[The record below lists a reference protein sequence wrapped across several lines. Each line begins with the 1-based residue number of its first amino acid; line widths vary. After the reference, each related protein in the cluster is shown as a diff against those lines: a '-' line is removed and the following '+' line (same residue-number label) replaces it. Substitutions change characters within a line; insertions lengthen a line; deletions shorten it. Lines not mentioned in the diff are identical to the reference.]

1 MSDYK
6 LKNVCDFDLAQT
18 LECGQCFHFVK
29 LDENDYVLTAKGR
42 VLHVSQQADTVTFY
56 DTEEDEY
63 VNVWKDYFD
72 MDRDYSAVKKKL
84 LENDNKL
91 KDAIESMWG
100 VRILNQDFFE
110 TLISFIISQNKQ
122 IPHIKKI
129 VADISAKF
137 GTYKGTYGGADMY
150 TFPTLEQLN
159 NASEEDFK
167 ELKTGFRAP
176 YIMDAIRRNMAGQ
189 FNEKEL
195 KNMDYDSCI
204 KELMTIK
211 GVGEKVANCVS
222 LFGLGKKE
230 AFPVDVWI
238 KRIMENLYLDIAN
251 KRKQIEIANIKKCN
265 EYTNQYGLML
275 TDNQITN
282 LLERKKETLK
292 ETGRIEFR
300 EGIIDRIIK
309 EFCDS
314 PYINQDNYALTLYEL
329 VEVFYE
335 YKNETMDL
343 ITDDELIIFMK
354 KSFDGIC
361 EGDIEYLA
369 GTIMYKMRENLLK
382 GKPLDYEECDNYE

>member
-6 LKNVCDFDLAQT
+6 LKNICDFDLAQT

-42 VLHVSQQADTVTFY
+42 LLHVSQQADTVTFY

-72 MDRDYSAVKKKL
+72 MDRDYSEIKNKL
-84 LENDNKL
+84 LEKDDKL

-150 TFPTLEQLN
+150 TFPTLEQLA

-189 FNEKEL
+189 FDINEL
-195 KNMDYDSCI
+195 KSMDYDSCI

-230 AFPVDVWI
+230 AFPVDVGI
-238 KRIMENLYLDIAN
+238 KRIME
-251 KRKQIEIANIKKCN
+251 
-265 EYTNQYGLML
+265 
-275 TDNQITN
+275 
-282 LLERKKETLK
+282 
-292 ETGRIEFR
+292 
-300 EGIIDRIIK
+300 
-309 EFCDS
+309 
-314 PYINQDNYALTLYEL
+314 
-329 VEVFYE
+329 
-335 YKNETMDL
+335 TMY
-343 ITDDELIIFMK
+343 
-354 KSFDGIC
+354 FDGVDTPKDKIAAFAK
-361 EGDIEYLA
+361 EQFGELGGFAQQYLFYY
-369 GTIMYKMRENLLK
+369 GKSIKMGVK
-382 GKPLDYEECDNYE
+382 

>member
-238 KRIMENLYLDIAN
+238 KRIME
-251 KRKQIEIANIKKCN
+251 
-265 EYTNQYGLML
+265 
-275 TDNQITN
+275 
-282 LLERKKETLK
+282 
-292 ETGRIEFR
+292 
-300 EGIIDRIIK
+300 
-309 EFCDS
+309 
-314 PYINQDNYALTLYEL
+314 
-329 VEVFYE
+329 
-335 YKNETMDL
+335 TMY
-343 ITDDELIIFMK
+343 
-354 KSFDGIC
+354 FDGEDTPKDKIAAFAK
-361 EGDIEYLA
+361 EQFGDLGGFAQQYLFYY
-369 GTIMYKMRENLLK
+369 GKTIKMGVK
-382 GKPLDYEECDNYE
+382 K

>member
-84 LENDNKL
+84 LENNNKL

-150 TFPTLEQLN
+150 TFPTLEQLT

-238 KRIMENLYLDIAN
+238 KRIME
-251 KRKQIEIANIKKCN
+251 
-265 EYTNQYGLML
+265 
-275 TDNQITN
+275 
-282 LLERKKETLK
+282 
-292 ETGRIEFR
+292 
-300 EGIIDRIIK
+300 
-309 EFCDS
+309 
-314 PYINQDNYALTLYEL
+314 
-329 VEVFYE
+329 
-335 YKNETMDL
+335 TMY
-343 ITDDELIIFMK
+343 
-354 KSFDGIC
+354 FDGEDTPKDKIAAFAK
-361 EGDIEYLA
+361 EQFGDLGGFAQQYLFYY
-369 GTIMYKMRENLLK
+369 GKTKKMGVK
-382 GKPLDYEECDNYE
+382 K

>member
-100 VRILNQDFFE
+100 VRLLNQDFFE

-238 KRIMENLYLDIAN
+238 KRIME
-251 KRKQIEIANIKKCN
+251 
-265 EYTNQYGLML
+265 
-275 TDNQITN
+275 
-282 LLERKKETLK
+282 
-292 ETGRIEFR
+292 
-300 EGIIDRIIK
+300 
-309 EFCDS
+309 
-314 PYINQDNYALTLYEL
+314 
-329 VEVFYE
+329 
-335 YKNETMDL
+335 TMY
-343 ITDDELIIFMK
+343 
-354 KSFDGIC
+354 FDGEDTPKDKIAAFAK
-361 EGDIEYLA
+361 EQFGDLGGFAQQYLFYY
-369 GTIMYKMRENLLK
+369 GKTIKMGVK
-382 GKPLDYEECDNYE
+382 K

>member
-29 LDENDYVLTAKGR
+29 FDEEDYVLAAKGH
-42 VLHVSQQADTVTFY
+42 VLHVSQEDDTVTFY

-72 MDRDYSAVKKKL
+72 MDRDYSAIKNKL
-84 LENDNKL
+84 LEKDDKL

-137 GTYKGTYGGADMY
+137 GTYKGTYGGTDMY
-150 TFPTLEQLN
+150 TFPTLEQLV

-189 FNEKEL
+189 FDRNEL
-195 KNMDYDSCI
+195 KSMDYDSCI

-211 GVGEKVANCVS
+211 GVGEKVANCVC

-238 KRIMENLYLDIAN
+238 KRIMETMYFNGVDTPKDKIAAYAKEQFGELGGFAQQYLFYYG
-251 KRKQIEIANIKKCN
+251 KSIKMGVK
-265 EYTNQYGLML
+265 
-275 TDNQITN
+275 
-282 LLERKKETLK
+282 
-292 ETGRIEFR
+292 
-300 EGIIDRIIK
+300 
-309 EFCDS
+309 
-314 PYINQDNYALTLYEL
+314 
-329 VEVFYE
+329 
-335 YKNETMDL
+335 
-343 ITDDELIIFMK
+343 
-354 KSFDGIC
+354 
-361 EGDIEYLA
+361 
-369 GTIMYKMRENLLK
+369 
-382 GKPLDYEECDNYE
+382 

>member
-6 LKNVCDFDLAQT
+6 LKNICDFDLAQT

-42 VLHVSQQADTVTFY
+42 LLHVSQQADTVTFY

-72 MDRDYSAVKKKL
+72 MDRDYSAIKNKL
-84 LENDNKL
+84 LEKDDKL

-137 GTYKGTYGGADMY
+137 GTYKGTYGGTDMY
-150 TFPTLEQLN
+150 TFPTLEQLV

-189 FNEKEL
+189 FDRNEL
-195 KNMDYDSCI
+195 KSMDYDSCI
-204 KELMTIK
+204 KELMAIK
-211 GVGEKVANCVS
+211 GVGEKVANCVC

-238 KRIMENLYLDIAN
+238 KRIME
-251 KRKQIEIANIKKCN
+251 
-265 EYTNQYGLML
+265 
-275 TDNQITN
+275 
-282 LLERKKETLK
+282 
-292 ETGRIEFR
+292 
-300 EGIIDRIIK
+300 
-309 EFCDS
+309 
-314 PYINQDNYALTLYEL
+314 
-329 VEVFYE
+329 
-335 YKNETMDL
+335 TMY
-343 ITDDELIIFMK
+343 
-354 KSFDGIC
+354 FDGVDTPKDKIAAFAK
-361 EGDIEYLA
+361 EQFGELGGFAQQYLFYY
-369 GTIMYKMRENLLK
+369 GKSIKMGVK
-382 GKPLDYEECDNYE
+382 